1 VSVGTCEGGDV
12 TNDVDELRTVI
23 IDLLDDRGD
32 EPGSGGGVLEDGTLD
47 MSSLE
52 LVRLLVA
59 IEDRLGIELD
69 DVAIMNTNLETT
81 DDIVGLVSRSLQG
94 GQVSGV
100 H

>member
-1 VSVGTCEGGDV
+1 M

-23 IDLLDDRGD
+23 LDLLEDRDD
-32 EPGSGGGVLEDGTLD
+32 EPGTGGGALDDGTLD

-81 DDIVGLVSRSLQG
+81 DDIVGLVSRSLQADP
-94 GQVSGV
+94 VSGV
-100 H
+100 R